1 MFHFLQNVF
10 RWTWTGIFVPL
21 VDQARG
27 NLSSVIGPRQTF
39 GVGTLSA
46 VACGV
51 GAFLTV
57 KSTDYVLLRR

>member
-21 VDQARG
+21 VDQALG

-51 GAFLTV
+51 GEGGGGLLGDMYIFL
-57 KSTDYVLLRR
+57 